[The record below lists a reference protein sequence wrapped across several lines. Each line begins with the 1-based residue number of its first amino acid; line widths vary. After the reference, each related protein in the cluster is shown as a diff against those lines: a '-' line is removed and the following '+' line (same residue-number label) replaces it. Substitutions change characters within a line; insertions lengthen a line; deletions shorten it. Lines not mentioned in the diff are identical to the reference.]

1 MTTVRSAHTEDLP
14 ELCKLFDAYRLF
26 YRMDSAVEDALNFL
40 SERLRQNDSVIFVAE
55 TADGKLAGFTQL
67 YPLFSSTRMKR
78 LWLLN
83 DLYVTETQ
91 RGKGVSKL
99 LLAAAQQ
106 LAMDTGACGLLLET
120 EKTNHIG
127 NALYPSMQF
136 ELQTSTHF
144 YFWTNANTSHH

>member
-14 ELCKLFDAYRLF
+14 ELSKLFDAYRLF
-26 YRMDSAVEDALNFL
+26 YRMGSAVEEALNFL
-40 SERLRQNDSVIFVAE
+40 SERLQQNDSVIFVAE
-55 TADGKLAGFTQL
+55 TAEGKLAGFTQL

-91 RGKGVSKL
+91 RGKGISRL
-99 LLAAAQQ
+99 LLTAAQQ
-106 LAMDTGACGLLLET
+106 LAMDTGACGLFLET

-144 YFWTNANTSHH
+144 YFWTNANTSQH